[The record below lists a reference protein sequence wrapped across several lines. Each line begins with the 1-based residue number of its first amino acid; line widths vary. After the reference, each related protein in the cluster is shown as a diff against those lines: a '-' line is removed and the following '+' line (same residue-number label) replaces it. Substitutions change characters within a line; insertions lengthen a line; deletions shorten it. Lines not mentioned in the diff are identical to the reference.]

1 MWAEKHVH
9 APFLLGKQKYLL
21 CFFLVSSF
29 FKIQFL
35 RCFETRCYKKQ
46 SKLILFLLEQ
56 VSCKF
61 VSFYHSSLFFLF
73 LFWCTTWL
81 FFALLLEVCL
91 FFFFSAQKSPYLFS
105 LLLFFFSFWRFCF
118 YFCSLVSFL
127 CFLFSFHSA
136 V

>member
-61 VSFYHSSLFFLF
+61 VSFYHSFLFFLF
-73 LFWCTTWL
+73 LFL
-81 FFALLLEVCL
+81 MSLLGFFFLSCWKFVCSFFFQLRNLLTFSLCS
-91 FFFFSAQKSPYLFS
+91 FFFS
-105 LLLFFFSFWRFCF
+105 FCF

>member
-73 LFWCTTWL
+73 LFWCHYL
-81 FFALLLEVCL
+81 AFFFLSCWKFVCSFFFQLRNLLTFSLCS
-91 FFFFSAQKSPYLFS
+91 FFFS
-105 LLLFFFSFWRFCF
+105 FCF